1 MTKACQHKEKEE
13 RKSMKERGREGE
25 RERLPKTRQ
34 TKRQFWVT
42 LSAHL
47 CLLFFVQPSAVS
59 LCLLSFSFSFCAFLF
74 AFLSPTRDIC
84 INYHLFNK
92 KKGDRIQRER
102 DTLKWKWHQRLSL
115 SFLPLSLSLS
125 AGKLVIK
132 VKCIK

>member
-1 MTKACQHKEKEE
+1 MSAQRERREKEH
-13 RKSMKERGREGE
+13 E
-25 RERLPKTRQ
+25 RERESRGGCQKQGKLKDNFGLPSLPICAASSLCNPQ
-34 TKRQFWVT
+34 QFHF
-42 LSAHL
+42 A
-47 CLLFFVQPSAVS
+47 FFPSPSAP
-59 LCLLSFSFSFCAFLF
+59 FLF